1 MADFGLR
8 TKVQRR
14 ATDQRAQ
21 RWVLGLLLASLTL
34 AEPVSASPVKPGA
47 AIAHFDQGSK
57 AFADGRFAD
66 ALKEFQTSMTLE
78 PSPNTRIKIARCY
91 KALGQIGSAY
101 VQFHRT
107 AHEAQDRIN
116 ATGEAR
122 YAPTRDAAEAE
133 AQALDASVPR
143 LSLELPS
150 PLPADLRLILDGTEV
165 PRESFARPIPI
176 DPGDHILRISAPRFA
191 DEEKRFSVAIAG
203 SARLSVSLSRIPAA
217 ELQLVFANKPAGM
230 VVFIDG
236 KPLAPEQFDKSQWL
250 SPGSHSVEVRA
261 PGYAPFQWQRALS
274 DAQTQQ
280 VPVSL
285 RAEAGPLRW
294 VALSLG
300 GAAVASLAIGVGF
313 GVMAQQG
320 ASEQTALDPLLRE
333 RSVQSTIQNQATL
346 ATTMLTVGGVL
357 GGAATVLGIVSVVR
371 RNPPSSQRTESV
383 QRVSLQFIPQLCG
396 QGGGLSLLGRY

>member
-1 MADFGLR
+1 MADWGLL

-14 ATDQRAQ
+14 SRARVMP
-21 RWVLGLLLASLTL
+21 RWVCGTLLASVVSVG
-34 AEPVSASPVKPGA
+34 PVLASPVKPGA

-57 AFADGRFAD
+57 AFAEGRFAD

-143 LSLELPS
+143 LSLQLPS
-150 PLPADLRLILDGTEV
+150 PIPAELLLVLDGTEV

-176 DPGDHILRISAPRFA
+176 DPGDHTLRASAPRFA
-191 DEEKRFSVAIAG
+191 DQEQRFSVAMAG
-203 SARLSVSLSRIPAA
+203 SARLSVALQRIPAA

-230 VVFIDG
+230 VVFVDG
-236 KPLAPEQFDKSQWL
+236 TPLAPEQFDKPLWR
-250 SPGSHSVEVRA
+250 SPGEHKVEVRA
-261 PGYAPFQWQRALS
+261 PGYGPFFWQRSLA

-280 VPVSL
+280 VQVAL

-294 VALSLG
+294 VALSVG
-300 GAAVASLAIGVGF
+300 GAAVAALAIGTGF

-333 RSVQSTIQNQATL
+333 RSAQSTIQNQATL
-346 ATTMLTVGGVL
+346 ATAMLTVGGVL
-357 GGAATVLGIVSVVR
+357 GGAAAVLGIVSVAR
-371 RNPPSSQRTESV
+371 RNPSSSQSPESV
-383 QRVSLQFIPQLCG
+383 KGVSWRLLPQPSW
-396 QGGGLSLLGRY
+396 QGGGLTLLGRY